1 MTTRVRVRELGTLDS
16 ASRRI
21 LDREPA
27 RSDAWNGAVG
37 ELVVPASPGAATVA
51 LRTERDGPRK
61 LPPEAVVR
69 LTDDASPG
77 AQRVLRLLWEGRL

>member
-1 MTTRVRVRELGTLDS
+1 VTTRVRVRELSTLDP

-21 LDREPA
+21 LDCEPA
-27 RSDAWNGAVG
+27 HSDAWSGAVG
-37 ELVVPASPGAATVA
+37 ELVVPASPGVATVA

-69 LTDDASPG
+69 LADDASPG
-77 AQRVLRLLWEGRL
+77 AQRVVRLLWEGRL

>member
-1 MTTRVRVRELGTLDS
+1 VTTRVRVRELGALDP
-16 ASRRI
+16 ARRRI

-27 RSDAWNGAVG
+27 RSDAWGGAAG
-37 ELVVPASPGAATVA
+37 ELVVPASPGVATVA

-69 LTDDASPG
+69 LTEDASPG
-77 AQRVLRLLWEGRL
+77 AQRVVRLLWEGRL